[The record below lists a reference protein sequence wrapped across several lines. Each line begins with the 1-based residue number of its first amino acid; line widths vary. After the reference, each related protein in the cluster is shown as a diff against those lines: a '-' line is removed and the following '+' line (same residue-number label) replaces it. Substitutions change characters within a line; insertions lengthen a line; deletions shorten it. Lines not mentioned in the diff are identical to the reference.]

1 MAAFPAA
8 DREIK
13 QEKIRKC
20 VFKMENDYS
29 ELWDDYSGQ
38 FNKKLVYDCGGDWK
52 KLDAD
57 EQEIAALWKL
67 VVDTNNGGFEQFF
80 TNWGYECY
88 WYAMRGIQRI
98 GDRGLLELLHN
109 TYMDVF
115 DKFREDKRLT
125 YYSDIFEYLTEED
138 EDILRE
144 TNIAFWEEHGV
155 RLCGE
160 AYEFYCNGL
169 KKKP

>member
-1 MAAFPAA
+1 
-8 DREIK
+8 
-13 QEKIRKC
+13 
-20 VFKMENDYS
+20 MEEQKNYA
-29 ELWDDYSGQ
+29 ELWDKYSEQ
-38 FNKKLVYDCGGDWK
+38 FVNKLINEFQHDWK
-52 KLDAD
+52 KLDTD

-98 GDRGLLELLHN
+98 GDKKLLKLLHN

-125 YYSDIFEYLTEED
+125 YYSDIFDYLTDED
-138 EDILRE
+138 EEILENTNIEFYETEGDILCE
-144 TNIAFWEEHGV
+144 T
-155 RLCGE
+155 
-160 AYEFYCNGL
+160 AYKFYHDNL
-169 KKKP
+169 KKAAK